1 MTIEV
6 RQLVINSSAR
16 DEPAREWR
24 AQLGA
29 SAEELERLKEDLL
42 SECKTWFIEK
52 LRDSRER

>member
-6 RQLVINSSAR
+6 RQLLINSTVGE
-16 DEPAREWR
+16 EPAEERR
-24 AQLGA
+24 AERGP

-42 SECKTWFIEK
+42 SECKTWFMEK